1 MLGNN
6 TGVIYSPGFPN
17 DYPEDMYCDWLITA
31 PGYWQY
37 LLLNFTELQLEYGCY
52 DSVVV
57 RDGLFSGSDE
67 LASYC
72 DTQYSPRVLVP
83 SGHSARVEFTSH
95 IGGGAKGFLLFIRFT
110 DYRYRTTWAPY
121 TVWPPITYYC
131 KWNLVTIGTEVEVQ
145 WKAWPLEL
153 SVLLH

>member
-17 DYPEDMYCDWLITA
+17 RYPDNMDCDWTITA
-31 PGYWQY
+31 PRYQY
-37 LLLNFTELQLEYGCY
+37 LVLNFTELQLETGGCY
-52 DSVVV
+52 DMVDV
-57 RDGLFSGSDE
+57 RDGRYSWSDE

-72 DTQYSPRVLVP
+72 HTQYSPRVLVP
-83 SGHSARVEFTSH
+83 SGYSARVKFKSD
-95 IGGGAKGFLLFIRFT
+95 GDSGAKGFLLFIRFT
-110 DYRYRTTWAPY
+110 YYRYRTTWAPY
-121 TVWPPITYYC
+121 TVWPPTTYYC